1 MTTDKRLHF
10 EKWPSQTS
18 WFLTISFLDKIFT
31 YFFLPFLPPEGV
43 PFGMASACSIT
54 DLAALLMC
62 LNLSGPRWIPP
73 YHRLTTTMWLEQSK
87 MSSRWERRPPAWA
100 SPSSSQSWAI
110 CPFVVRI
117 LRVEKDLKNFT
128 FIHSFLYIRRSD
140 FGLRLKV
147 VKIFGIWGSN
157 LLKSS

>member
-1 MTTDKRLHF
+1 MLMNFYIGCDSWQKIEFWIMT
-10 EKWPSQTS
+10 PSNLLLVS
-18 WFLTISFLDKIFT
+18 NNKLFGYKIHL
-31 YFFLPFLPPEGV
+31 FFLPFLPPVEGV

-100 SPSSSQSWAI
+100 SPSSSQFWAI
-110 CPFVVRI
+110 CPFLVRI
-117 LRVEKDLKNFT
+117 LRVEKNLFT
-128 FIHSFLYIRRSD
+128 PTIRVNATGFIPKKPGYALYP
-140 FGLRLKV
+140 
-147 VKIFGIWGSN
+147 
-157 LLKSS
+157 